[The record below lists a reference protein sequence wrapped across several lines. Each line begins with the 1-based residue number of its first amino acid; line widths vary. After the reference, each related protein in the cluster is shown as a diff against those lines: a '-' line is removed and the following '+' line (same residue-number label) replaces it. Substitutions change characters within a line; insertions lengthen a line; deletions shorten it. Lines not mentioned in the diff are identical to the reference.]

1 MQPLLILLALFGL
14 AYAAGYYTRDYIS
27 RRRRER
33 ARIWKNYREPE
44 WLQHA
49 NTNQPSSNLAHGDLG
64 QMLNR
69 WEDRARVR
77 RYSQSQH

>member
-1 MQPLLILLALFGL
+1 MQPILILLALLGV

-33 ARIWKNYREPE
+33 ARTEPE
-44 WLQHA
+44 WPRPA
-49 NTNQPSSNLAHGDLG
+49 NTNRASPKLAHGDLG
-64 QMLNR
+64 QMLTR

-77 RYSQSQH
+77 RSAQG